1 MGVGGEK
8 VGTRKKARDKT
19 QVKIS
24 IGKVGGNKEKK
35 KKWIKRKML
44 TNMGRKSRK
53 RSKSRTR

>member
-35 KKWIKRKML
+35 KKWIKRML